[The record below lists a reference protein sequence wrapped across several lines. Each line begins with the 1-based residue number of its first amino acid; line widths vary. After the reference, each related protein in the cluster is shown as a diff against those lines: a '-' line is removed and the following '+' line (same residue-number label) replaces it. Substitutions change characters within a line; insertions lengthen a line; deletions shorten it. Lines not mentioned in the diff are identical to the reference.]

1 MNCLKKCQG
10 ARLIE
15 MAVNAPVC
23 DCVLMYV
30 SLNRRA
36 REASNPVAG
45 DLPEDRGHYY
55 GVMTG
60 EQS

>member
-1 MNCLKKCQG
+1 MNCLKKCQAG
-10 ARLIE
+10 RIVE
-15 MAVNAPVC
+15 MAVNAPVR

-45 DLPEDRGHYY
+45 DLQGPRLLQRGD
-55 GVMTG
+55 
-60 EQS
+60 EL